1 MPNATAIWRPYRI
14 MRCPS
19 VSVPVESKRVSL
31 PGYQW
36 RSARLGLLFSAVLP
50 SERSNSIGKATAAQL
65 FSSRLWI
72 LYFIFIF
79 CNSWLF
85 VAFVLPSR
93 LLFFFF
99 CEKKLVWAINHSTD
113 GSHTQFAGGRNSV
126 WSMVM
131 GLRMGIKPGGM
142 GAQIK
147 LALVIGKS
155 YF

>member
-65 FSSRLWI
+65 FLLACGFFILFLFFATAGYLWRLCCP
-72 LYFIFIF
+72 LGY
-79 CNSWLF
+79 
-85 VAFVLPSR
+85 
-93 LLFFFF
+93 FFFF

>member
-1 MPNATAIWRPYRI
+1 
-14 MRCPS
+14 
-19 VSVPVESKRVSL
+19 L

-99 CEKKLVWAINHSTD
+99 VR
-113 GSHTQFAGGRNSV
+113 RN
-126 WSMVM
+126 WSEPSIIQLMEATRNLPEGVT
-131 GLRMGIKPGGM
+131 RF
-142 GAQIK
+142 GAW
-147 LALVIGKS
+147 
-155 YF
+155 